1 MSFDETNKQ
10 TDDCSIECYMYTV
23 SDRGMHLAVVG
34 NREEE
39 PNPDWEVRKSFPED
53 VTPVLSLRGLA
64 FLGREQYKE
73 RH

>member
-1 MSFDETNKQ
+1 
-10 TDDCSIECYMYTV
+10 
-23 SDRGMHLAVVG
+23 MHRAVVG

-39 PNPDWEVRKSFPED
+39 PNPNWEIRKIFPEE

-73 RH
+73 KY